1 PDDNGIIHFEN
12 ITDARIN
19 GAEIGINTGLLNN
32 NLIISTAYTWLDPV
46 AVDNSGNVIDT
57 LSYRF
62 RHNIVST
69 ITGYWKQ
76 LSTTIEYRYA
86 SRIGS
91 VELFPEDAKTGS
103 DIRVPIHLWNIGIG
117 YTWKGWDTQLRVEN
131 LFQYYYVE
139 LERNMGE
146 ERKISVNINKSF

>member
-1 PDDNGIIHFEN
+1 HFEN

-32 NLIISTAYTWLDPV
+32 NIIISTAYTWLDPV

-62 RHNIVST
+62 RHNIIST

-76 LSTTIEYRYA
+76 LSATIEYRYA

-91 VELFPEDAKTGS
+91 VELFEENPITGS
-103 DIRVPIHLWNIGIG
+103 DIRVPLHLWNIGFG
-117 YTWKGWDTQLRVEN
+117 YTRKGWETQLRIEN

-139 LERNMGE
+139 LERNLGE
-146 ERKISVNINKSF
+146 ERKISVNISKFF